1 LTSVNTSY
9 LIQRLFL
16 TLIVLLGVTFVV
28 FLIIQIVPGDPARV
42 ILGVQANEQNVA
54 ALRER
59 LGLNRPF
66 LVQYADWLWNALHG
80 DFGKSLITGQPVAPQ
95 LKQRTPATLQLAAAA
110 LLIGMLI
117 GIPAG
122 IISAIKPGSTTDIVT
137 SVFSQIGVTVPD
149 FWMGI
154 MLVLL
159 FSLTLGW
166 LPPSGYTP
174 IQEDFG
180 DWLAHLILPA
190 ITAGLISGAIQT
202 RFVRSAML
210 EVMHENYVRSARAKG
225 LKERTVIIRHALRN
239 AMITIVTVIGLQV
252 TALLSAVVVV
262 EVVFAWPGLGRLA
275 LDAVLDRDYPLLQ
288 GAVFTMAA
296 MLALVNL
303 GVDLLY
309 FFLDPRIEYA

>member
-1 LTSVNTSY
+1 VNISY
-9 LIQRLFL
+9 LIQRLVL

-95 LKQRTPATLQLAAAA
+95 LRQRTPATLQLAAAA
-110 LLIGMLI
+110 LLIGILI

-122 IISAIKPGSTTDIVT
+122 IISAIKPGSKTDIVT

-239 AMITIVTVIGLQV
+239 AMITIVTVVGLQI